1 MNLFVDIQ
9 KKLPGFHLQVRFEVT
24 DETMALL
31 GPSGSGK
38 SMTLKCIA
46 GLEKPD
52 SGRIILNGR
61 TLFDSE
67 ANINLPPQK
76 RNMGYLF
83 QNYALFPHMTALQN
97 IAAGRPGSS
106 KQDALGLLRTFHLE
120 DKSHHRPHQL
130 SGGEQ
135 QRVALARSLMCKPE
149 LLLLDEPFSAL
160 DSHLKKAL
168 YPVLENILISYPALF
183 VSHDLE
189 ESRYFCSSVCTL
201 FHGSSHAKV
210 PFSELLLRPKS
221 ISQAQISGCQNI
233 FPAKKADETH
243 LFLPHLGVTLPTAHP
258 IPDGTQFACIRAEHI
273 LLGLPDGLACRVE
286 KRESNPFYISALL
299 QYNDVSIR
307 ADASAVPCK
316 DSSVTVSFPETHLIP
331 LTGDLSYA

>member
-9 KKLPGFHLQVRFEVT
+9 KKLPGFHLQVCFEVT

-52 SGRIILNGR
+52 SGRIVLNGR

-67 ANINLPPQK
+67 ANIDLPPQK
-76 RNMGYLF
+76 RNIGYLF

-97 IAAGRPGSS
+97 IAAGQSGSG
-106 KQDALGLLRTFHLE
+106 KQDALNLLRTFHLQ

-135 QRVALARSLMCKPE
+135 QRVALARSLMRKPE

-160 DSHLKKAL
+160 DNHLKQTL
-168 YPVLENILISYPALF
+168 YPVLENVLISYPALL

-210 PFSELLLRPKS
+210 PFSELLLHPKS

-233 FPAKKADETH
+233 FLAKKVHETH
-243 LFLPHLGVTLPTAHP
+243 LFLPQFGITLPTAHP
-258 IPDGTQFACIRAEHI
+258 IPNDTQFACIRAEHI
-273 LLGLPDGLACRVE
+273 LLGLPDGLSCRVE
-286 KRESNPFYISALL
+286 KQEQYPFYISLFL
-299 QYNDVSIR
+299 QYNGISIR
-307 ADASAVPCK
+307 AETSAVPCK
-316 DSSVTVSFPETHLIP
+316 DSSVTVSFPEAHLIP
-331 LTGDLSYA
+331 LTGDLSNA